1 MLLSNI
7 LSGIEYQC
15 DNFIDFDIKDV
26 TYNSKNAGDGKC
38 FVCLVGTVSDG
49 HSYALD
55 AYNKGCRC
63 IFTQR
68 KLELPSDC
76 VQIVTPDTRRTLA
89 AVSSNFFGNPCDSL
103 TIIGITGTK
112 GKTTTAHLIK
122 TLIEACGENCGL
134 IGTLGAMFGDTVI
147 DTLNTTPESYE
158 LHKIFRR
165 MVDAGCRF
173 CVMEASSLGLKMH
186 RTDAIKFNAG
196 VFTNLSPDHIGT
208 VEHPTFEDYAQSKKL
223 LFKYCSHA
231 IVNADDPSSE
241 YMLEGFDGERVTF
254 GLSNADFTAENVT
267 QFRSKDFF
275 GITFD
280 CISKDETIHIEVP
293 VPGYFN
299 VYNVLAAVAV
309 CKMFGFD
316 IKNHVDSLR
325 DFKVIGRTE
334 IVRVNDDYDVII
346 DFAHNGLSMHSL
358 LSTLKTYPH
367 NRLIVLYGAIGEK
380 NQIRRS
386 ELGTVTGKE
395 ADLSILTS
403 EDPGKEDPLR
413 IAEEIAGY
421 IRQVGGK
428 YIIIEDR
435 KEAIRYALSHLEKG
449 DILVLAGKGNE
460 KFMKTNN
467 GKVPYSEHEEVQ
479 KYIDSISK

>member
-1 MLLSNI
+1 M
-7 LSGIEYQC
+7 Y
-15 DNFIDFDIKDV
+15 
-26 TYNSKNAGDGKC
+26 
-38 FVCLVGTVSDG
+38 
-49 HSYALD
+49 
-55 AYNKGCRC
+55 
-63 IFTQR
+63 
-68 KLELPSDC
+68 
-76 VQIVTPDTRRTLA
+76 
-89 AVSSNFFGNPCDSL
+89 
-103 TIIGITGTK
+103 
-112 GKTTTAHLIK
+112 
-122 TLIEACGENCGL
+122 
-134 IGTLGAMFGDTVI
+134 GDTVI

-208 VEHPTFEDYAQSKKL
+208 IEHPTFEDYAQSKKL
-223 LFKYCSHA
+223 LFKYCSYA
-231 IVNADDPSSE
+231 IVNSDDPASE
-241 YMLEGFDGERVTF
+241 DMLEGFDGEKVTF

-280 CISKDETIHIEVP
+280 CIGKDETIHIEVP

-309 CKMFGFD
+309 CKTFGFD

-403 EDPGKEDPLR
+403 EDPGNEDPTE

-460 KFMKTNN
+460 TFMKTKN
-467 GKVPYSEHEEVQ
+467 GKVFYSEHEEVQ

>member
-1 MLLSNI
+1 
-7 LSGIEYQC
+7 
-15 DNFIDFDIKDV
+15 
-26 TYNSKNAGDGKC
+26 
-38 FVCLVGTVSDG
+38 
-49 HSYALD
+49 
-55 AYNKGCRC
+55 
-63 IFTQR
+63 
-68 KLELPSDC
+68 
-76 VQIVTPDTRRTLA
+76 
-89 AVSSNFFGNPCDSL
+89 
-103 TIIGITGTK
+103 
-112 GKTTTAHLIK
+112 
-122 TLIEACGENCGL
+122 
-134 IGTLGAMFGDTVI
+134 
-147 DTLNTTPESYE
+147 
-158 LHKIFRR
+158 
-165 MVDAGCRF
+165 
-173 CVMEASSLGLKMH
+173 
-186 RTDAIKFNAG
+186 
-196 VFTNLSPDHIGT
+196 
-208 VEHPTFEDYAQSKKL
+208 
-223 LFKYCSHA
+223 
-231 IVNADDPSSE
+231 
-241 YMLEGFDGERVTF
+241 
-254 GLSNADFTAENVT
+254 
-267 QFRSKDFF
+267 
-275 GITFD
+275 
-280 CISKDETIHIEVP
+280 
-293 VPGYFN
+293 
-299 VYNVLAAVAV
+299 
-309 CKMFGFD
+309 MFGFD

-403 EDPGKEDPLR
+403 EDPGKEDPVR

-460 KFMKTNN
+460 NFMKTKN